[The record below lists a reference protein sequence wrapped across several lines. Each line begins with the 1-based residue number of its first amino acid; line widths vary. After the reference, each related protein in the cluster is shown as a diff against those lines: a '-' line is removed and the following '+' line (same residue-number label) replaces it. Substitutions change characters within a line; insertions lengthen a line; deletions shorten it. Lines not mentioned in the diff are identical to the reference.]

1 MLALFALVFG
11 LVALA
16 YTAPFPFLL
25 EAFKP
30 SGSLWST
37 AGRRALPT
45 SPVARRAGCSVRM
58 RAGAA

>member
-30 SGSLWST
+30 SGSLWQV
-37 AGRRALPT
+37 T
-45 SPVARRAGCSVRM
+45 SPPGTPPTRTSIRS
-58 RAGAA
+58 